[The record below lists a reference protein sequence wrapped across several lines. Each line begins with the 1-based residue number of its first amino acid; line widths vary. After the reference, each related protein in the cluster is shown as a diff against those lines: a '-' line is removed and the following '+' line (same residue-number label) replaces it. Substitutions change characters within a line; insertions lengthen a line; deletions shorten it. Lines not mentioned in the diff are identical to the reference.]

1 MALPDI
7 YTIGYEG
14 ASVEGLIGALKQA
27 GVTHVLDVREAPYSK
42 RQEFSKEALAS
53 ALAEY
58 GIDYANIRELG
69 NPPDGREA
77 ARAGHMI
84 AFREILNAHLD
95 GEAGQRG
102 LQKAL
107 ALAAE
112 EKVCLLCLEKS
123 AKHCHRSVVTA
134 RMHQA
139 TGQTIVNLTVTRKTA
154 HPAQAAFDFL
164 V

>member
-7 YTIGYEG
+7 CTIGYEG
-14 ASVEGLIGALKQA
+14 ASVEGVIGALKQA
-27 GVTHVLDVREAPYSK
+27 GVTRVLDVREAPYSK
-42 RQEFSKEALAS
+42 REEFSKDALAA

-58 GIDYANIRELG
+58 GIGYTHIRELG
-69 NPPDGREA
+69 NPPEGREA

-95 GEAGQRG
+95 NEAGQGG
-102 LQKAL
+102 LTRAL
-107 ALAAE
+107 DLAAK
-112 EKVCLLCLEKS
+112 EKVCLLCMERS

-139 TGQTIVNLTVTRKTA
+139 TGQAIVNLTVTRKTA
-154 HPAQAAFDFL
+154 HPAQAAFDF
-164 V
+164 

>member
-1 MALPDI
+1 MVLPDI

-27 GVTHVLDVREAPYSK
+27 GVTRVLDVREAPYSK
-42 RQEFSKEALAS
+42 REEFCKDALAA

-58 GIDYANIRELG
+58 GIGYANIRELG
-69 NPPDGREA
+69 NPPEGREA

-95 GEAGQRG
+95 SEAGQAG
-102 LQKAL
+102 LTRAL
-107 ALAAE
+107 DLAAE
-112 EKVCLLCLEKS
+112 EKVCLLCLERS

-134 RMHQA
+134 RMHQVS
-139 TGQTIVNLTVTRKTA
+139 GQTIVNLTITRKTA
-154 HPAQAAFDFL
+154 HPAQAAFDF
-164 V
+164 

>member
-27 GVTHVLDVREAPYSK
+27 GVTRVLDVREAPYSK
-42 RQEFSKEALAS
+42 REEFSKEALAT
-53 ALAEY
+53 ALAGY
-58 GIDYANIRELG
+58 GIGYTHIRELG
-69 NPPDGREA
+69 NPREGREA

-95 GEAGQRG
+95 SEAGQRG

-112 EKVCLLCLEKS
+112 EKVCLLCMERS

-134 RMHQA
+134 RMHLA
-139 TGQTIVNLTVTRKTA
+139 TGQAIVNLTVTRKTA
-154 HPAQAAFDFL
+154 HPAQAAFDF
-164 V
+164 

>member
-7 YTIGYEG
+7 CTIGYEG

-27 GVTHVLDVREAPYSK
+27 GVTRVLDVREAPYSK
-42 RQEFSKEALAS
+42 REEFSKDALAA

-58 GIDYANIRELG
+58 GIGYTHIRELG
-69 NPPDGREA
+69 NPPEGREA

-95 GEAGQRG
+95 NEAGQGG
-102 LQKAL
+102 LTRAL
-107 ALAAE
+107 DLATK
-112 EKVCLLCLEKS
+112 EKVCLLCMERS

-139 TGQTIVNLTVTRKTA
+139 TGQTIVNLSVTRKTA
-154 HPAQAAFDFL
+154 HPAQAAFDF
-164 V
+164 